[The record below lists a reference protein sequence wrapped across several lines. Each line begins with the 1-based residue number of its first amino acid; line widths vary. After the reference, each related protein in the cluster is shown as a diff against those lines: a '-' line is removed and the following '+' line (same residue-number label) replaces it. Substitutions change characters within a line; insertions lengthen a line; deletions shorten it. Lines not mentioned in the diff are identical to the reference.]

1 MPSLERR
8 PPPGRPPP
16 HAEHETA
23 LRDAA
28 ARLDAALGG
37 TQIRDPALL
46 SSVLR
51 GDPVRDDLR
60 AILARLDPERVL
72 PLLHRLAAPDL
83 PERREVLD
91 GLLAGDPSGSG
102 QALRATLQALHR
114 RALLARIFHPDR
126 VQALRRAC
134 RPSVQEAA

>member
-1 MPSLERR
+1 MPSLDSR
-8 PPPGRPPP
+8 PPSGHSP
-16 HAEHETA
+16 HAEDEVA

-28 ARLDAALGG
+28 ARLAAALDEA
-37 TQIRDPALL
+37 QVRNPALL

>member
-1 MPSLERR
+1 MPSLDSR
-8 PPPGRPPP
+8 PPSGHPP
-16 HAEHETA
+16 HAEDEVA

-28 ARLDAALGG
+28 ARLDAALGEA
-37 TQIRDPALL
+37 QVRDPALL

-91 GLLAGDPSGSG
+91 GLLAGDPSGLG
-102 QALRATLQALHR
+102 QALRATLQVLHR